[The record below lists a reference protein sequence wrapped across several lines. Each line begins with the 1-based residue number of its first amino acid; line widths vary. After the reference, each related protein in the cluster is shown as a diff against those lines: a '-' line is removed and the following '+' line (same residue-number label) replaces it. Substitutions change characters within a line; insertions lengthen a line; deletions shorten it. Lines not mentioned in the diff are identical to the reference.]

1 LIVAA
6 YIMAGVILGY
16 FGLDILA
23 CSLKVKNNSPFA
35 VSLLMAFVGGVAG
48 HVVWTLLNS

>member
-1 LIVAA
+1 MIALYV
-6 YIMAGVILGY
+6 MAGVIVGY

-23 CSLKVKNNSPFA
+23 CSLKVKNTSPLA

-48 HVVWTLLNS
+48 HLLWNLVYNT